1 MPDEKEPVEKKP
13 PERPKETP
21 PPRTETPPPVIR
33 PPRPK
38 NRETFEVEI
47 IKTPGRLPDEQ
58 LPM

>member
-1 MPDEKEPVEKKP
+1 MSDKEKPLEKP
-13 PERPKETP
+13 AERPKEAPVLPKEMP
-21 PPRTETPPPVIR
+21 PLPVR

-47 IKTPGRLPDEQ
+47 IRTPGRVPDEG